1 MDKRD
6 LVKIDVPAIPFF
18 FLSLSPLSSLS
29 LLFRY
34 REIPETAQAAKILLF
49 VSFQGVFK
57 RSLENFLARSHS
69 HPLLPPSSPPPSLP
83 LPLFGANKEIREDSS
98 AR

>member
-29 LLFRY
+29 LLF

-69 HPLLPPSSPPPSLP
+69 HPLLPSSSPPPSLP

>member
-29 LLFRY
+29 LLF

-69 HPLLPPSSPPPSLP
+69 HPLPPPSSPPLSLP

>member
-29 LLFRY
+29 LLF

-69 HPLLPPSSPPPSLP
+69 HPLPPPSSPPPSLP

>member
-18 FLSLSPLSSLS
+18 FLPLFPLSSLS
-29 LLFRY
+29 LLF

>member
-29 LLFRY
+29 LLF

-69 HPLLPPSSPPPSLP
+69 HPLPPSSPPPSLL

>member
-29 LLFRY
+29 LLF

-69 HPLLPPSSPPPSLP
+69 HPLPPPSSPPSSLP

>member
-29 LLFRY
+29 LLF

-69 HPLLPPSSPPPSLP
+69 HPLPPPSSPPSLP

>member
-6 LVKIDVPAIPFF
+6 LVKIDVPAILFF

-29 LLFRY
+29 LLF

-69 HPLLPPSSPPPSLP
+69 HPLPPPSSPPPSLP

>member
-29 LLFRY
+29 LLF

-57 RSLENFLARSHS
+57 RSLENFLARSYS

>member
-29 LLFRY
+29 LLF

-69 HPLLPPSSPPPSLP
+69 HPLPPPSSPPPSLT

>member
-29 LLFRY
+29 LLF

-83 LPLFGANKEIREDSS
+83 LPLFGVNKEIREDSS

>member
-6 LVKIDVPAIPFF
+6 LVKIDVPVIPFF

-29 LLFRY
+29 LLFRK
-34 REIPETAQAAKILLF
+34 IPETAQAAKILLF

-83 LPLFGANKEIREDSS
+83 FPLFGANKEIREDSS

>member
-29 LLFRY
+29 LLF

-69 HPLLPPSSPPPSLP
+69 HPLLPPSSSPPSLP

>member
-29 LLFRY
+29 LLF

-69 HPLLPPSSPPPSLP
+69 HPLPPSSPPPSLP

>member
-29 LLFRY
+29 LLF